1 MSTIEEKGSWLWGKV
16 KGGIKKGW
24 DWADDN
30 LDRSKAAE
38 ARYGQIDESNF
49 SLPGAADRQRRL
61 LSQADMAAGRR
72 DPRAAMSQQF
82 RSGQQGLVGLL
93 QQQAMGRGPSA
104 AQLQL
109 KNALSRNVSAQQAL
123 QATGGSARSA
133 SQQASSLGASM
144 ANQAA
149 QARVQEQLGAQ
160 GLLSQTLQGARGQDE
175 AINVANMRAQ
185 LEARGLNDAQIA
197 RIMELEL
204 RQAGMQQ
211 RGGMGLEQNRTQRF
225 SSMLGVP
232 TTGEQVLGGASSLLG
247 LL

>member
-1 MSTIEEKGSWLWGKV
+1 MSTIEEKGSWLWGK
-16 KGGIKKGW
+16 IKEGVGW
-24 DWADDN
+24 GSDQ
-30 LDRSKAAE
+30 LDRSKRAE
-38 ARYGQIDESNF
+38 QMYGKIDESNF
-49 SLPGAADRQRRL
+49 GVPGAAGRQRRL

-93 QQQAMGRGPSA
+93 QQQAMGQGPSA

-160 GLLSQTLQGARGQDE
+160 GLLSQTLQGARGQDQ
-175 AINVANMRAQ
+175 ALNIANMRAQ

-197 RIMELEL
+197 RLMELEL

-211 RGGMGLEQNRTQRF
+211 RGGLALEQNRTQRF

-232 TTGEQVLGGASSLLG
+232 TAGEQILGGASSLLG
-247 LL
+247 LV